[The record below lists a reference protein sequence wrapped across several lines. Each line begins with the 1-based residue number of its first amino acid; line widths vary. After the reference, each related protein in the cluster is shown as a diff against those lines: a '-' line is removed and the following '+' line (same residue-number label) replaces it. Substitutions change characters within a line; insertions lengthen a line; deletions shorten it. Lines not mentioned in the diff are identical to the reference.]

1 MYRKINEDVVV
12 SYVHGFEVKVNINR
26 WNIQYKE
33 GEKILK
39 INIEPMSVPFGIA
52 VYSETI
58 DQWEPPHEERIGLAD
73 KERIL
78 KNIEG
83 GLEVLG
89 CPYQVC

>member
-1 MYRKINEDVVV
+1 MYRKITERTVV
-12 SYVHGFEVKVNINR
+12 SDDFGFEIKVILSR
-26 WNIQYKE
+26 WHIQYKE
-33 GEKILK
+33 DGKILK

-58 DQWEPPHEERIGLAD
+58 NQWEPPHEEKISLAD

-78 KNIEG
+78 QNIEG
-83 GLEVLG
+83 GLEVLE